1 MNRQLVAE
9 FSCFDQARDIRHIQL
24 WVNTLCEQV
33 KSQRNYIDITCP
45 LTITKKGAF
54 NAVGASHQP

>member
-33 KSQRNYIDITCP
+33 KSQRNYINITCP
-45 LTITKKGAF
+45 LTITK
-54 NAVGASHQP
+54 